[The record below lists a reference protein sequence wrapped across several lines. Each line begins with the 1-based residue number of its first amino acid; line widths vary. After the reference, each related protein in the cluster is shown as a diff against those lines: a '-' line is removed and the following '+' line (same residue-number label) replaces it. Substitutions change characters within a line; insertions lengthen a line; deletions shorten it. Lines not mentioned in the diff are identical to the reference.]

1 MNDNE
6 ILDIS
11 SIVFVNKEK
20 DLDQERKVLGTLF
33 AQQPWCFDSD
43 PGSNPSL
50 RAEKRSRRS
59 SRTADIFSQCRDR
72 DFFLDPIQFW
82 AGSKP
87 GPNRHQHEY
96 AMRGFDP

>member
-50 RAEKRSRRS
+50 RAKKRSRRS
-59 SRTADIFSQCRDR
+59 SRVG
-72 DFFLDPIQFW
+72 L
-82 AGSKP
+82 
-87 GPNRHQHEY
+87 
-96 AMRGFDP
+96 